1 MNIEILRLRCCGTG
15 SCVEIAPEVFRLDSK
30 QRCVVLDADAAPRE
44 ALLEASEACPCGAI
58 VVTDDAGES
67 VESEKSTAE

>member
-1 MNIEILRLRCCGTG
+1 MNIEILRTRCCGTG
-15 SCVEIAPEVFRLDSK
+15 LCVEIAPEVFRLDSK
-30 QRCVVLDADAAPRE
+30 QRSVVLDADAAPRE
-44 ALLEASEACPCGAI
+44 KLLEAAEACPCGAI